1 MLEKQELKPGTR
13 VRLRSASHVLR
24 LRGDTGTVV
33 RPDKWAD
40 YYVIHLDRPAV
51 YLHADGREEELAEIC
66 EDIDNLD
73 VLASGPSVV

>member
-1 MLEKQELKPGTR
+1 MQELKPGTR

-40 YYVIHLDRPAV
+40 YYVIHLIDR
-51 YLHADGREEELAEIC
+51 RSTFMRT
-66 EDIDNLD
+66 D
-73 VLASGPSVV
+73 V